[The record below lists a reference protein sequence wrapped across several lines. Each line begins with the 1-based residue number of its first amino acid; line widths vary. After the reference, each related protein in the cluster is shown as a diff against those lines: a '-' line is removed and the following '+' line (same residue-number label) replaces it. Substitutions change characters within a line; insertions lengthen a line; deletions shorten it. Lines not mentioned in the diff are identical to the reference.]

1 MTHFCEIVKIVLFS
15 KKVRQIETVT
25 LKAADDSSIFT
36 NYFYNL
42 FDTITY
48 FVKWVCRPT
57 EIQSFLGTTPKN
69 SKMQFCIDLDSATLH
84 HMKMI
89 LEVVKQLRNDSKWCL
104 EPNLD
109 QIKRKFWM
117 MISFN
122 NFFHISD
129 ISQVNKVA
137 ARDCLDD

>member
-1 MTHFCEIVKIVLFS
+1 MTHFCEIVKIILFS
-15 KKVRQIETVT
+15 KKSSSNWNGYAKDRTW
-25 LKAADDSSIFT
+25 LKHFHE
-36 NYFYNL
+36 L
-42 FDTITY
+42 FLQLIWHNNILCK
-48 FVKWVCRPT
+48 VGLPT

-89 LEVVKQLRNDSKWCL
+89 LIAKQLQNDSKWCL

-129 ISQVNKVA
+129 ISQVNTVA